1 MRQSARSEPIEPE
14 LARQLADADAHLVVG
29 TLDGTVMAYGVARSD
44 RLRDGGLLGVVDDLS
59 TEPGCR
65 EVGIGELVM
74 QALVDWCRERAC
86 FGVDS
91 LALPGARHTKNF
103 FRSEEHT
110 SELQSLMRTSYAV
123 FFLKKKN

>member
-44 RLRDGGLLGVVDDLS
+44 RFRDGGLLGVLADLY

-74 QALVDWCRERAC
+74 QALVDCCRDRGC

-91 LALPGARHTKNF
+91 LAHIGRAH
-103 FRSEEHT
+103 
-110 SELQSLMRTSYAV
+110 V
-123 FFLKKKN
+123 